1 MFFCLS
7 AFPIGVF
14 IIVFKDYTH
23 KTEGKYKRLNI
34 SYASYSLIKYLKK
47 NFNTFVLGFIIISFL
62 STTCINDYKLFEISV
77 F

>member
-47 NFNTFVLGFIIISFL
+47 ILIHLYWDLLLFRFL
-62 STTCINDYKLFEISV
+62 ALLV
-77 F
+77 